1 MNYLVYP
8 PKVDLHPL
16 AEHEKHSPKAS
27 PEASAN
33 AEARNDE
40 LIQRARDHPGKYGLI
55 QSKMANGQGLQSAQS
70 IVPGSFWDGWNGEAV
85 ELDEEQDIPAN
96 GENSDILVN
105 NIDEV
110 DLMMGRLALNR
121 ILRSMGQPETF

>member
-1 MNYLVYP
+1 MYP

-16 AEHEKHSPKAS
+16 AEHEKHSHKAS

-33 AEARNDE
+33 SEARNDE
-40 LIQRARDHPGKYGLI
+40 LIQRTRDHPGKYGLI
-55 QSKMANGQGLQSAQS
+55 QSKIAYGQELQFLQS
-70 IVPGSFWDGWNGEAV
+70 IVPGSFWEGWNGEAV
-85 ELDEEQDIPAN
+85 ELDEEQDIP
-96 GENSDILVN
+96 GEENSDILSK

-110 DLMMGRLALNR
+110 DLMMGSLALNK